1 MSDATRRV
9 QALGNQISP
18 PNSSSSYSS
27 ELPKIQ
33 KIAGKSAGPRVEGK
47 VVIITG
53 ANSPLGIGRAS
64 AHQFAENGAKA
75 VYLCDFDGTHL
86 STHKQEIEALYPGTE
101 VHVRR
106 FDAADEEEVKAVV
119 KHAVDTYG
127 RLDVFFAN
135 AGVVGPHKLFA
146 DVEKGE
152 FMKVLDTNVASVFLA
167 AKHAAPAMRLTSP
180 SKPTPSGSIIATAS
194 VAGLRSNAGSTPY
207 SASKAAVVSLA
218 QSIAYQLSGTNIR
231 INAICPGLIET
242 GMTAPTFEMARARGT
257 TGKIGQLNPLKR
269 GAVADEVARV
279 ALFLGSDEASYVNGQ
294 AWAVDGGLSAGHPYV
309 LGKMA

>member
-152 FMKVLDTNVASVFLA
+152 FMKVLDTNVARFVYISSSLL
-167 AKHAAPAMRLTSP
+167 LT
-180 SKPTPSGSIIATAS
+180 
-194 VAGLRSNAGSTPY
+194 
-207 SASKAAVVSLA
+207 
-218 QSIAYQLSGTNIR
+218 
-231 INAICPGLIET
+231 LIYLI
-242 GMTAPTFEMARARGT
+242 PC
-257 TGKIGQLNPLKR
+257 
-269 GAVADEVARV
+269 
-279 ALFLGSDEASYVNGQ
+279 
-294 AWAVDGGLSAGHPYV
+294 
-309 LGKMA
+309 